1 MDKKRIKFNL
11 IVSAAML
18 LFLLML
24 DGAMLYAFA
33 LLFVLLFIGLWFSPA
48 PMTKRSLEPGFQAA
62 FEHDY
67 IALDTTNR
75 RLWIRDPKRGN
86 RYLGPEDIKMIRTA
100 FDETRPGRI
109 HQRIEVE
116 IEDLEHPVWHV
127 WFERHPESRI
137 KGSNRNKEER
147 DEWFAR
153 LKTWAQ
159 MKNLP

>member
-1 MDKKRIKFNL
+1 MKFKVIATIIMVVVL
-11 IVSAAML
+11 MQFDGFAF
-18 LFLLML
+18 FLLAVL
-24 DGAMLYAFA
+24 FAVAA
-33 LLFVLLFIGLWFSPA
+33 LLIWKEPARAAHGDRSPG
-48 PMTKRSLEPGFQAA
+48 PEFQAA
-62 FEHDY
+62 FKHDY

-86 RYLGPEDIKMIRTA
+86 RYLQPEDIKMIRTA

-116 IEDLEHPVWHV
+116 IDDLEHPVWHV

-153 LKTWAQ
+153 VKTWAQ